1 MPNES
6 CVSAHYSIAEKM
18 LRASGCRHLR
28 LSCLLFCLLPWALFP
43 ASAVASYPNIR
54 FTAENIEH
62 DSFRAENIRGE
73 LDPEG
78 RFRLDAGQVSVP
90 GVLEDTAGISVQGV
104 IDEASFQQGRVAF
117 RSRIQ
122 SGVFKAVFEFV
133 RQEGALSA
141 ALNVSQQDLL
151 AFSGLAGL
159 PPQMSWLTRG
169 ILDAGVVYRQDSGGL
184 AELVLQLEVAG
195 LGFDSPDG
203 RFAGEALALEATV
216 AASPETWNAP
226 VITGSITAGELL
238 LDDFYRD
245 FSGGKLDF
253 AFRPQWDQSRLE
265 LGSIAL
271 TDNGAFNVEG
281 RAELSFGGKENV
293 WTAEISRLELNF
305 PGAYERYMEPAA
317 TSWTLDG
324 LGLTGRVSWSGQW
337 AGGKFRSGDL
347 RISDLSIVDILRHRF
362 AFTGL
367 DAHLRPGDHGFDSKL
382 SWRGLLLGR
391 INLGAGKVNLDSE
404 PGKLAI
410 LSPLSLDVLGGRVNL
425 RELAVL
431 LPGAAADEDIEP
443 DIHVKADIENVDM
456 QQLTAALDW
465 PSFSGKLSGEI
476 PGVSIDDGVLD
487 LEGRIR
493 VNVFDG
499 VIFMEDVR
507 VERPFGVLPS
517 LAANIEA
524 DNLDLEQ
531 LTGTFS
537 FGRISGRIG
546 GYVHN
551 LRMLDWKPVAF
562 DAWMGTPASQKGSN
576 DISRRA
582 VNHLTTLGGGR
593 ATTALT
599 SPVMR
604 LFNNFSYKRLGLG
617 CRMQNNVCEIRGVSE
632 DDVSVLIMEGAGVP
646 KITIRA
652 FNRRVDWPQ
661 LLGQLVAASEG
672 EGVRVGD

>member
-1 MPNES
+1 M
-6 CVSAHYSIAEKM
+6 
-18 LRASGCRHLR
+18 
-28 LSCLLFCLLPWALFP
+28 
-43 ASAVASYPNIR
+43 
-54 FTAENIEH
+54 ENIH
-62 DSFRAENIRGE
+62 GE
-73 LDPEG
+73 LDPAG
-78 RFRLDAGQVSVP
+78 GFRLDAGQVSIP
-90 GVLEDTAGISVQGV
+90 GAMEEATGISVQGV
-104 IDEASFQQGRVAF
+104 IDEASFQQGRVVF

-122 SGVFKAVFEFV
+122 SGVFKAVLEFD
-133 RQEGALSA
+133 RQEGALTA
-141 ALNVSQQDLL
+141 ALNVSQQDLMAFTDL
-151 AFSGLAGL
+151 AVL
-159 PPQMSWLTRG
+159 PPQVSWLTRG
-169 ILDAGVVYRQDSGGL
+169 ILDAGVVYRQESGGR
-184 AELVLQLEVAG
+184 AEWVLQLEVAG

-203 RFAGEALALEATV
+203 RFAGEALALEVTAS
-216 AASPETWNAP
+216 ASPATWSAP
-226 VITGSITAGELL
+226 AITGSITAGELL
-238 LDDFYRD
+238 LEDFYRD
-245 FSGGKLDF
+245 FAEGKLDF
-253 AFRPQWDQSRLE
+253 TFRPQWDKSRLE
-265 LGSIAL
+265 LDSIAL
-271 TDNGAFNVEG
+271 TDNRAVNVEG
-281 RAELSFGGKENV
+281 RAELNFGGKENA
-293 WTAEISRLELNF
+293 WTAEISRLELDF
-305 PGAYERYMEPAA
+305 PGAYERYLEPAA
-317 TSWTLDG
+317 ASWSLDG

-347 RISDLSIVDILRHRF
+347 RISDLSIVDVLRHRF

-367 DAHLRPGDHGFDSKL
+367 DAHLRPGDYGFDSKL

-410 LSPLSLDVLGGRVNL
+410 LSPLSLEVLGGRVNL

-443 DIHVKADIENVDM
+443 DIRLKADIENVDM

-465 PSFSGKLSGEI
+465 PSFSGKLNGEI

-493 VNVFDG
+493 INVFDG
-499 VIFMEDVR
+499 MIFLEGLR

-517 LAANIEA
+517 LAANVKAE
-524 DNLDLEQ
+524 NLDLEQ

-537 FGRISGRIG
+537 FGRISGRVD

-551 LRMLDWKPVAF
+551 LRMLDWRPVAF
-562 DAWMGTPASQKGSN
+562 DAWIGTPDSQKGSN

-582 VNHLTTLGGGR
+582 VNNLTTLGGGR

-661 LLGQLVAASEG
+661 LLAQLVAASEG
-672 EGVRVGD
+672 EAVRVGD